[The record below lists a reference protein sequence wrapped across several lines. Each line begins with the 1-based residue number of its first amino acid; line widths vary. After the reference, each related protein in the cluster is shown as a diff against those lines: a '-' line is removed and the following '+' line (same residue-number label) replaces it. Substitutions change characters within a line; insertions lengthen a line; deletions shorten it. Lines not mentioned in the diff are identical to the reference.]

1 VDRKKETDMTV
12 LIVADEADFARD
24 IVNRWSTERS
34 APAFAVIGSTVL
46 TDSDASFD
54 LAIVSPHA
62 ARLDVLQ
69 ALSVRGE
76 ALLCVTTDA
85 SAAHDVR
92 ERCPRALVLHQHE
105 GWLDALVLT
114 GCEILRR
121 IEANRRAAHAE
132 EALAT
137 ASRHATLGQYMLDMR
152 HSMNNALTSVL
163 GHAELIL
170 LEPGALPAEM
180 REQIETIHSMA
191 LRIHEILQRFSS
203 IDTELQCTEKKT
215 GIKAHAAV
223 I

>member
-1 VDRKKETDMTV
+1 MTV

-24 IVNRWSTERS
+24 IVSRWSIERS

-46 TDSDASFD
+46 KDSGASFD
-54 LAIVSPHA
+54 LAIVSPQA
-62 ARLDVLQ
+62 ACPDVLQ
-69 ALSVRGE
+69 SLSIQGE
-76 ALLCVTTDA
+76 ALLCVASDA
-85 SAAHDVR
+85 SAAHHLRDR
-92 ERCPRALVLHQHE
+92 YPRALVMRQHE
-105 GWLDALVLT
+105 GWLDALVLA

-191 LRIHEILQRFSS
+191 LRMHEILQRFSS
-203 IDTELQCTEKKT
+203 IDTEMQCAEKKT
-215 GIKAHAAV
+215 GIKARAAV